1 MAVSVL
7 VRLLETHG
15 VRRRVRS
22 IREKSWRRRSR
33 SGPHWRIALRKLVAL
48 ASSLRCRFLAPLK
61 VCTAGVGSY
70 KREDQVILA

>member
-48 ASSLRCRFLAPLK
+48 RKFAALPLLG
-61 VCTAGVGSY
+61 A
-70 KREDQVILA
+70 A